1 MQSIFYIMVFISYM
15 SLASPA
21 RYIFQFKQHG
31 PNNRPIIYITHPV
44 KVDWTCGEVP
54 WDFIDDNS
62 NNTSVRVPPKNPIR
76 PIPPNKVALHHS

>member
-1 MQSIFYIMVFISYM
+1 MVFICYI

-21 RYIFQFKQHG
+21 RFIFQFKQFA

-54 WDFIDDNS
+54 WDFKDDKS
-62 NNTSVRVPPKNPIR
+62 NNTSVRVPP
-76 PIPPNKVALHHS
+76 NKVALHHP

>member
-1 MQSIFYIMVFISYM
+1 M

-21 RYIFQFKQHG
+21 RFIFQFKQVA
-31 PNNRPIIYITHPV
+31 PNNRPIIYITHPE

-62 NNTSVRVPPKNPIR
+62 NKTSVRASAPK
-76 PIPPNKVALHHS
+76 K